1 MLAPMSPSGMRL
13 GMASTV
19 MPCLVGMDGTVGVNM
34 MTLRPLKMVLR
45 TTLGNWIVENQIW
58 MVCLATRFQTIAE
71 SCPKHYLVVEN

>member
-1 MLAPMSPSGMRL
+1 MLEPMSPSGMRI

-19 MPCLVGMDGTVGVNM
+19 MPCLVGMDGTV
-34 MTLRPLKMVLR
+34 
-45 TTLGNWIVENQIW
+45 GNWIVENQIW